1 MRHSTYELS
10 DTSKIV
16 SLAKRRGFVF
26 ASSEIYGG
34 FANAWDYGPLG
45 LLLKDN
51 VKAAWM
57 RAMIQDRDDIVPL
70 DSSIILNPRV
80 WEASG
85 HVGNFN
91 DPLVECKN
99 CKKRSRGDELAD
111 GKCPYCG
118 GEVSEEKQFNL
129 MFKTFVGP
137 VEEDAAVA
145 YLRPETAQGIFINF
159 KLVQTALR
167 LKPPF
172 GIAQIGK
179 SFRNEITP
187 GNFIYRTRE
196 FEQMEMEFFVMP
208 GTSDQWLEYWVAE
221 RKSWYERFGIRPDNL
236 RLRGHRKEELA
247 HYSTGTF
254 DVEFKY
260 PFGWGELEG
269 IANRGDYDLGQH
281 EQFSGEDLRY
291 FDEESKQH
299 IRPEVIEPAAGAS
312 RATMAFLLDAY
323 DEEPDGDETRVVLR
337 LHPALAPYKA
347 AILPLQRKPDLI
359 NLAKNIRGTIRK
371 RYMTAYDETASIGRR
386 YRRQDEIGT
395 PYCITPDFQ
404 SLEDGTV
411 TVRDRDSMTQER
423 IAIADLVGWIE
434 ERIENA

>member
-1 MRHSTYELS
+1 M
-10 DTSKIV
+10 
-16 SLAKRRGFVF
+16 
-26 ASSEIYGG
+26 
-34 FANAWDYGPLG
+34 
-45 LLLKDN
+45 
-51 VKAAWM
+51 KAM
-57 RAMIQDRDDIVPL
+57 VQDRDDIVSL

-85 HVGNFN
+85 HLKNFT
-91 DPLVECKN
+91 DPLVD
-99 CKKRSRGDELAD
+99 CKKCGKRWRFDELPE
-111 GKCPYCG
+111 GKCPDDG
-118 GEVSEEKQFNL
+118 GEVTEARQFNL

-137 VEEDAAVA
+137 VEDDAAVA

-159 KLVQTALR
+159 KLVQTAMR

-208 GTSDQWLEYWVAE
+208 GTSDEWLQHWVGE
-221 RKSWYERFGIRPDNL
+221 RKAWYERFGIRSENL
-236 RLRGHRKEELA
+236 RLREHVPEELA
-247 HYSTGTF
+247 HYSRGTY

-281 EQFSGEDLRY
+281 EEFSGEDLRY

-323 DEEPDGDETRVVLR
+323 DEEPDGGEMRVVLR

-347 AILPLQRKPDLI
+347 AVLPLQRKPDLI
-359 NLAKNIRGTIRK
+359 NLAKSIRTTIR
-371 RYMTAYDETASIGRR
+371 RRFMTGYDETGSIGRR

-395 PYCITPDFQ
+395 PFCVTPDFQ

-411 TVRDRDSMTQER
+411 TVRDRDDMTQER
-423 IAIADLVGWIE
+423 LPIADLVEWIE
-434 ERIENA
+434 ERIEKS